1 MLVIPYKPITQIDFP
16 TSGFVS
22 VVAAS
27 SRKCQIEVGMIGREG
42 VTGVNV
48 LLGENRSP
56 QGPYVQIAGQGLRAN
71 AQDLRDVLTNSE
83 FCELHWPATRML
95 ALSL

>member
-1 MLVIPYKPITQIDFP
+1 
-16 TSGFVS
+16 
-22 VVAAS
+22 
-27 SRKCQIEVGMIGREG
+27 MIGREG

-83 FCELHWPATRML
+83 SLRATL
-95 ALSL
+95 ARYQNACSLTLR